1 MFTRTMRPEEAAH
14 LDLIRAVAF
23 ESPYEPPKAD
33 AEPHPDPM
41 TWWVSGEADQ
51 LYGCIGV
58 LPAQARFDGHI
69 VPIGGIGGVATLPQ
83 YRRKGAIRACM
94 NAALRDLHRT
104 GAVFSALYPFS
115 RAYYRK
121 FGYEDGPSVSTWTL
135 PFDALRLPETGGSMD
150 LILPGSDPAPV
161 LEAYHASASRWNL
174 SFTPTHFF
182 KHLTRENWMKDC
194 RYLYLWRDE
203 TNAPA
208 GAILF
213 AKRDGI
219 MDCTTSFALPNCLLF
234 RDVRALSALLR
245 FARSFAADYSAIRFD
260 VPQGV
265 RIDSLIGEGN
275 AAHCA
280 VKYNGMARLVNVR
293 RALELCRTRGEGSAV
308 IAVSDSIIPENAAA
322 WQVEFNPA
330 GDNLVRPADTP
341 PDVELS
347 AGVLA
352 QLLLGY
358 RTADDLPMMP
368 EVRVH
373 NPAAPLNRIFFSK
386 PCHLLDLF

>member
-1 MFTRTMRPEEAAH
+1 
-14 LDLIRAVAF
+14 
-23 ESPYEPPKAD
+23 
-33 AEPHPDPM
+33 
-41 TWWVSGEADQ
+41 
-51 LYGCIGV
+51 
-58 LPAQARFDGHI
+58 
-69 VPIGGIGGVATLPQ
+69 
-83 YRRKGAIRACM
+83 
-94 NAALRDLHRT
+94 
-104 GAVFSALYPFS
+104 
-115 RAYYRK
+115 
-121 FGYEDGPSVSTWTL
+121 
-135 PFDALRLPETGGSMD
+135 
-150 LILPGSDPAPV
+150 
-161 LEAYHASASRWNL
+161 
-174 SFTPTHFF
+174 
-182 KHLTRENWMKDC
+182 MKDC

-203 TNAPA
+203 THAPA

-213 AKRDGI
+213 AKRDGV

-234 RDVRALSALLR
+234 RDIRALSALLR
-245 FARSFAADYSAIRFD
+245 FAQSFAADYSAIRFD

-275 AAHCA
+275 AAQCA

-293 RALELCRTRGEGSAV
+293 RALELCRTCGEGSAV

-330 GDNLVRPADTP
+330 GDNLVRPADAP

-373 NPAAPLNRIFFSK
+373 NPNAPLNRIFFDK